1 MTTLELTDRLNTLID
16 KGYRFLH
23 PRAADGSLTA
33 VIGVRMHHD
42 VVDLVRLHSEE
53 DATASRIP
61 SSEEDILSPETV
73 LWGSNGPAIDVI
85 DALISLP
92 DPAPS
97 EQAYRP
103 ECWVSHGNGKTS
115 WLAAS
120 A

>member
-1 MTTLELTDRLNTLID
+1 MTTMELTDRLNALID

-23 PRAADGSLTA
+23 PRAADGSVTA
-33 VIGVRMHHD
+33 VIGVRVHHD

-53 DATASRIP
+53 NATASRMP
-61 SSEEDILSPETV
+61 SNEDDILSPETV
-73 LWGSNGPAIDVI
+73 FWGSSGTAIDVI
-85 DALISLP
+85 DALLRLP

-97 EQAYRP
+97 EQAYRTG
-103 ECWVSHGNGKTS
+103 CWVSYGNGKAG